1 MLGNKALASI
11 ICVACTDPF
20 GEHSK
25 RQLIRCLFR
34 VQGTMVSNEISSD
47 KKEEPEKI
55 EDQE

>member
-1 MLGNKALASI
+1 MMLGNKALASI

-47 KKEEPEKI
+47 KKEE
-55 EDQE
+55 

>member
-1 MLGNKALASI
+1 MCI
-11 ICVACTDPF
+11 ACNDHL

-34 VQGTMVSNEISSD
+34 VQGTLVSDGIENKS
-47 KKEEPEKI
+47 EPI